1 MGRSSEADG
10 SADGA
15 FNGTSA
21 VCLRE
26 ATAATEVHLREGEV
40 VNGHCTVGRVHLQR
54 REKLLAERP
63 GDVEIVRGRFEF
75 GEVGEER
82 QMRVGGL
89 VAVFERDVDAV
100 HLNTTHTHL
109 TALLPGLPRLAGT
122 RKVKPIRILL
132 KPETVSGSSISWAIC
147 KSAPCSRQIT
157 TPSPHHSVFYRPD
170 ALPAAQPTA
179 SKH

>member
-82 QMRVGGL
+82 QMRVWFL
-89 VAVFERDVDAV
+89 VAVFERDVHAV
-100 HLNTTHTHL
+100 HLNTTRL
-109 TALLPGLPRLAGT
+109 VRCKSPRLT
-122 RKVKPIRILL
+122 RSYHDISLSAAAADRPARRIASHALGCIR
-132 KPETVSGSSISWAIC
+132 ERAV
-147 KSAPCSRQIT
+147 
-157 TPSPHHSVFYRPD
+157 
-170 ALPAAQPTA
+170 
-179 SKH
+179 